1 MPTDSL
7 TPRQRVRRALLEMLP
22 KNSIGVEIGV
32 SAGDFSQEML
42 RVVAPS
48 ELVLI
53 DPWDLLGAQNK
64 QDGERW
70 FLNTEQ
76 MHDTY
81 LSVVQRFREQPCV
94 KVVRGFSQEC
104 LQRYPDDYF
113 DWVYV
118 DAAHE
123 YGAVRAEIDLC
134 LKKIKAGGFITGD
147 DLFKSEG
154 DRKGVQDAVLDTL
167 QACGLP
173 RKLTVLNRQ
182 DPPRQ
187 TDGPSRLGQQFIIPV
202 TREMKRALVSAPA
215 SR

>member
-1 MPTDSL
+1 VP
-7 TPRQRVRRALLEMLP
+7 
-22 KNSIGVEIGV
+22 I
-32 SAGDFSQEML
+32 
-42 RVVAPS
+42 

-64 QDGERW
+64 EDSERW

-81 LSVVQRFREQPCV
+81 LSVVQRFREQRCV

-113 DWVYV
+113 DWVYI

-134 LKKIKAGGFITGD
+134 MKKIKAGGFITGD

-154 DRKGVQDAVLDTL
+154 NRKGVQDAVLDTL
-167 QACGLP
+167 QACGFP

-187 TDGPSRLGQQFIIPV
+187 ADGPSRLGQQFIIPV
-202 TREMKRALVSAPA
+202 THEMKRALVFAPA